1 MEIRDTTVVLL
12 GGSGLVGHAVA
23 RRLLERV
30 PKRLVLVALFE
41 EEVRAAA
48 RALDPYRGD
57 TEIAVDWGNVFFP
70 APVARLD
77 RSAILAD
84 PKHRALVLDDLLGD
98 LTEEVL
104 ERSLLYQ
111 ILHRYHPDAVVDS
124 INTAT
129 AFAYQDIFQSAR
141 ELLSRAREGRADAAA
156 VEAHVLTLTM
166 PQLIRHTQ
174 IMLEGLRRVGARAY
188 VKVGTSG
195 TGGMGFNIPYTHSEE
210 RPSRTLMTKS
220 AVAGAQSLLLFL
232 MGRTPGA
239 PATIEIKPTATIA
252 WREIGY
258 GPVYRKGRP
267 IPLVDCAEPVALA
280 EAFREGGRP
289 WTDLGATLEGAF
301 INTGENGLFARDEF
315 ATVTAL
321 GQMEFI
327 TPEEVA
333 DYVIFELEGRPTGRD
348 IVAALDAA
356 TAGPTYRAGILRS
369 HALERLRRIEQER
382 GARSVAY
389 EMLGPPRLSKMLFE
403 AYLCALLVPSVE
415 ALASA
420 DPEQFSAAAHD
431 LVRRDATLRRYILS
445 VGLPIVTP
453 DGRAVYR
460 GSVIIVP
467 PTGRDPLAV
476 APRGWVDLR
485 PASFGQ
491 WITRAQR
498 MVAQAIER
506 NRHPGTGHPE
516 SGSDVDWTAIAAGD
530 AIDPAAFATWV
541 FRYEDR
547 GERIKR

>member
-1 MEIRDTTVVLL
+1 MELRDTTVVLL

-23 RRLLERV
+23 RRLLEKSPR
-30 PKRLVLVALFE
+30 RLVLVALFE
-41 EEVRAAA
+41 EEARAAA
-48 RALDPYRGD
+48 QALEPYRGMA
-57 TEIAVDWGNVFFP
+57 TIEIEWGNVLLP
-70 APVARLD
+70 AALARLE
-77 RSAILAD
+77 RSAMLAD
-84 PKHRALVLDDLLGD
+84 SAHRALVLGDLLGD

-111 ILHRYHPDAVVDS
+111 ILTRYRPEAVVDS

-141 ELLSRAREGRADAAA
+141 ELLAAARSGTLDAAA
-156 VEAHVLTLTM
+156 VEAHLLTLTM

-174 IMLEGLRRVGARAY
+174 LMLEALRRAGAQAY
-188 VKVGTSG
+188 VKIGTSG

-252 WREIGY
+252 WREIGA
-258 GPVYRKGRP
+258 GPVWRKGKP
-267 IPLVDCAEPVALA
+267 IPQVDCAEPVTLA
-280 EAFREGGRP
+280 DAFCDGAAV
-289 WTDLGATLEGAF
+289 WKDLGHPLEGVY

-333 DYVIFELEGRPTGRD
+333 EYVVLELEGRPTGRD
-348 IVAALDAA
+348 IVAALDSA
-356 TAGPTYRAGILRS
+356 TAGPTYRAGILRAQALS
-369 HALERLRRIEQER
+369 RLDALERVR
-382 GARSVAY
+382 GTRSIAY
-389 EMLGPPRLSKMLFE
+389 EMLGPPRLTKMLYE
-403 AYLCALLVPSVE
+403 AYLCSLLMPNVR
-415 ALASA
+415 ALA
-420 DPEQFSAAAHD
+420 AAEPAAFAERAHQ
-431 LVRRDATLRRYILS
+431 RLREDGALRSQIVS

-453 DGRAVYR
+453 DGRKVYR
-460 GSVIIVP
+460 GSVVIVP
-467 PTGRDPLAV
+467 PAAGDPLAA

-485 PASFGQ
+485 PAQFGQ
-491 WITRAQR
+491 WVRRAGEMVRQAEERLRPDRR
-498 MVAQAIER
+498 M
-506 NRHPGTGHPE
+506 E
-516 SGSDVDWTAIAAGD
+516 SGSDVDWTAID
-530 AIDPAAFATWV
+530 PDQSIDPAAFATWV
-541 FRYEDR
+541 FLFEDH